1 MKLNIRLKLVGFSCG
16 IVFLVGGVI
25 GFFAIHEGRRQVM
38 ATFEE
43 QSRGMAQILADGL
56 VQDIY
61 FNNVAALKD
70 RIKVTL
76 NQPSVIF
83 VNAFDNA
90 GNLLHS
96 ADKSKARNS
105 SGEPVRLPGESLSG
119 GWQSTSKG
127 NSLRVDGPV
136 LLGNGA
142 IVGFLSVGFSSHTL
156 DQAVEKILADGA
168 FVTLL
173 CLLMGCLGAFLM
185 AKSFTRPIF
194 AVMATAK
201 EIEGGHFAARARL
214 LARDELGQLGSSINS
229 MAAALHKSYEEN
241 QAAQAQLRSLNR
253 ELEERVAQRTEQ
265 LQTAVEN
272 LAGEIAQRKQAHQAL
287 RQAELRQ
294 RELIESVQAIVW
306 EAEISNWNFTFVSQ
320 AAEQILGYPV
330 KDWLEK
336 PNFWVNLVHPDD
348 REQAVSHCQIATA
361 QGKDHEFEY
370 RAIAADGRIVGLR
383 DLVRVVKDETGKPL
397 RLRGMMVDVTERMR
411 SEEALRN
418 AVRNLELLQRFSQII
433 LAEEDA
439 KTALEKILHR
449 YVSEKGFD
457 LGTIL
462 LTEPDGEIIDT
473 LAACGYSDPN
483 RVQRYSS
490 GRANRRGLRFNG
502 PAVIENV
509 QNEDGFRTLKAEG
522 VETVL
527 IVPIHSGDSYIG
539 IWQLGVRKQREIPP
553 AEIHL
558 AQSVAHQF
566 GIAVQKAK
574 LRDEIQ
580 GNLRRLEIL
589 NDFNAATASTLD
601 LRVLID
607 LLLTRVDALLPYS
620 AATFH
625 LVTSDD
631 GALEPFASRNI
642 NDEAWKKNFE
652 TYRSLDRR
660 GPGKTV
666 LEQKAPLEISNVQ
679 EDPRTGN
686 VKLYRDYGLV
696 SYLGIPVELHGRCL
710 GVFGFFTRGEHHFS
724 REERDFLSTLAGQ
737 TALAIHNARLYERS
751 VLQNTKLEREI
762 QERQRAQDELERYN
776 LELEDTRRRI
786 EEQAATVVQQA
797 EELAVARD
805 KAEEATRAKSEF
817 LANMSHEIR
826 TPMNAVIGMS
836 GLLLDSNLTDEQ
848 RDYAETI
855 RKSSDALLAL
865 INDILDFSKIESRQ
879 LDVEQ
884 VAFDIRQCVEEAAD
898 LVAPRASEKGLEIVY
913 ALDPGAPWGIV
924 GDLARVRQVVINL
937 LTNAVKFT
945 AQGMV
950 LIEVK
955 RGEGV
960 KGKELGVRSKEEDKK
975 SRIEDRGSK
984 SGPVDETLDARPE
997 TRNGEDGAGW
1007 CEVQFSV
1014 KDTGVGI
1021 PADRMDK
1028 LFKSFSQV
1036 DSSTTRLYGGTGLG
1050 LAISKQLVELMG
1062 GRIWVESEEGKG
1074 SAFFFTIVGP
1084 EVAPQKESAQ
1094 RAELAGKRV
1103 LSIDDQEVNRIILAR
1118 QLEAQGMRVSNAGS
1132 GAEALACLRSGQ
1144 TFDVIVL
1151 DMQMPEMDGVEL
1163 ALTIRELANCQS
1175 TPLIMLSSMGR
1186 REIKS
1191 ALFAVVLTKP
1201 VKARQLFDAL
1211 SKALGGTGSEA
1222 AKVKAAVDKDMGKR
1236 YPLRILLAEDNVV
1249 NQKVAS
1255 KILERMGY
1263 RADLASNGLEAVQA
1277 VERQTYD
1284 VILMDVQMPE
1294 MDGVEATTKIR
1305 AQFGDH
1311 RPWIIALTANALQG
1325 GRERFLGAGMD
1336 DYISKPIRVED
1347 LAKALTH
1354 AAAQKTLAAPGGI
1367 SKVSAESNLYDPR

>member
-1 MKLNIRLKLVGFSCG
+1 MMKLSIRLKLVGFTCG
-16 IVFLVGGVI
+16 IVFLVGGVT
-25 GFFAIHEGRRQVM
+25 GLFAIYEGCQQVM
-38 ATFEE
+38 ANFDE

-61 FNNVAALKD
+61 FKNVAAIKD

-76 NQPSVIF
+76 DHPSVIF
-83 VNAFDNA
+83 VNAFDHA
-90 GNLLHS
+90 GHLLHS
-96 ADKSKARNS
+96 ADKSKARNA
-105 SGEPVRLPGESLSG
+105 SGEPARLPGEAHSG

-142 IVGFLSVGFSSHTL
+142 IVGFLSIGFSSHTL
-156 DQAVEKILADGA
+156 DQAVKRILEDGA
-168 FVTLL
+168 IVTLL

-201 EIEGGHFAARARL
+201 QIEGGHFAARAQL
-214 LARDELGQLGSSINS
+214 LAHDELGQLGSSINS
-229 MAAALHKSYEEN
+229 MAAALNKSYEEN

-253 ELEERVAQRTEQ
+253 ELEERVAQRTAQ

-272 LAGEIAQRKQAHQAL
+272 LAGEIAQRQQAHEAL

-294 RELIESVQAIVW
+294 RELIESVRAIVW
-306 EAEISNWNFTFVSQ
+306 EAEISTWKFSFVSQ

-336 PNFWVNLVHPDD
+336 PNFWVNLLHPDD
-348 REQAVSHCQIATA
+348 REQAVSHCQMATA

-397 RLRGMMVDVTERMR
+397 RLRGVMVDVTERMR

-473 LAACGYSDPN
+473 VAACGYNSPN

-522 VETVL
+522 VETLL
-527 IVPIHSGDSYIG
+527 IVPIHSGDSCIG
-539 IWQLGVRKQREIPP
+539 MWQLGVRKRREILP

-642 NDEAWKKNFE
+642 DNEAWEKNFE
-652 TYRSLDRR
+652 SYRCLDRR
-660 GPGKTV
+660 DPAKTV
-666 LEQKAPLEISNVQ
+666 LEQKAPLEIGNLQ

-686 VKLYRDYGLV
+686 VKRYRDFGLV

-724 REERDFLSTLAGQ
+724 REERGFLSTLAGQ

-751 VLQNTKLEREI
+751 VLQNTKLEQEI
-762 QERQRAQDELERYN
+762 LERQRAQDELERYN
-776 LELEDTRRRI
+776 LELEDSRRRI
-786 EEQAATVVQQA
+786 EEQAATVIQQA

-805 KAEEATRAKSEF
+805 KAEAATRAKSEF

-836 GLLLDSNLTDEQ
+836 GLLLDSDLTDEQ
-848 RDYAETI
+848 RDCAETI
-855 RKSSDALLAL
+855 RKSSDALLDL
-865 INDILDFSKIESRQ
+865 INDILDFSKIESRR

-884 VAFDIRQCVEEAAD
+884 AAFDIRQCVEEAAD
-898 LVAPRASEKGLEIVY
+898 LVAPRASEKSLEIVY
-913 ALDPGAPWGIV
+913 AFDPGAPWGIV

-945 AQGMV
+945 AQGMA

-955 RGEGV
+955 RGG
-960 KGKELGVRSKEEDKK
+960 
-975 SRIEDRGSK
+975 
-984 SGPVDETLDARPE
+984 ARA
-997 TRNGEDGAGW
+997 DGQV
-1007 CEVQFSV
+1007 EVLFAV

-1021 PADRMDK
+1021 PADLRDK

-1062 GRIWVESEEGKG
+1062 GKIWVESEEGKG
-1074 SAFFFTIVGP
+1074 STFSFTIVGQ
-1084 EVAPQKESAQ
+1084 EVAAQKESAR
-1094 RAELAGKRV
+1094 RAVLAGKRV
-1103 LSIDDQEVNRIILAR
+1103 LSVDDQEVNRIILAR
-1118 QLEAQGMRVSNAGS
+1118 QLEAQGMEVNNAGS
-1132 GAEALACLRSGQ
+1132 GREALACLRSGQ

-1151 DMQMPEMDGVEL
+1151 DMQMPGMDGAEL
-1163 ALTIRELANCQS
+1163 ALKIRELANCKS
-1175 TPLIMLSSMGR
+1175 TPLIMLSSVGR
-1186 REIKS
+1186 REVKGGV
-1191 ALFAVVLTKP
+1191 FAAVLTKP
-1201 VKARQLFDAL
+1201 VKTGQLFDAL
-1211 SKALGGTGSEA
+1211 SKALGGAGSEA
-1222 AKVKAAVDKDMGKR
+1222 AKVKAEVDKDMGKR

-1255 KILERMGY
+1255 KILDRMGY
-1263 RADLASNGLEAVQA
+1263 RADVASNGLEAVQA
-1277 VERQTYD
+1277 VERQQYD

-1294 MDGVEATTKIR
+1294 MDGVEATAKIIER
-1305 AQFGDH
+1305 FGDH
-1311 RPWIIALTANALQG
+1311 RPWIVALTANALQG
-1325 GRERFLGAGMD
+1325 DRARFLGAGMD
-1336 DYISKPIRVED
+1336 DYISKPIRMED
-1347 LAKALTH
+1347 LAKALTR
-1354 AAAQKTLAAPGGI
+1354 AAGRKTLAAQGGTLAA
-1367 SKVSAESNLYDPR
+1367 SAESNLYDMH